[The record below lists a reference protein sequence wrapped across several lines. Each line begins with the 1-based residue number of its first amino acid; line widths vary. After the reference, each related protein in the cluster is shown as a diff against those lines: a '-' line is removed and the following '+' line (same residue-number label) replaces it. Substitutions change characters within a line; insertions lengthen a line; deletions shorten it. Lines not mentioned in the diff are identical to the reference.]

1 MRYLFV
7 IIGLICLSWFDAL
20 PRDNQSLNLHFWLMA
35 SLLLIKGLMIWLMSC
50 LILMANRPH
59 WLEQRLGGLH
69 RMSRIQRWTG
79 GSLRLLFFLFSV
91 LLVVPLFLA
100 GYESDMRWTKQVR
113 FMADSSHSWTRIAS
127 DLSEYGVYAMMI
139 MLSFSLIN
147 VLPYRQFRFIHKL
160 GAGFIMMAALHS
172 YFLLPDTLLWS
183 PFGAIVLLGI
193 IAGILAAG
201 WALTGKQGRLHRYQG
216 EIAFIRPHTV
226 DVMELGIRLPT
237 GFNDEYLPGQFA
249 LLTLDENQPAHPF
262 TVIREDLQHDIVVF
276 AVKAQSKFTHQLL
289 DQVELNKSVTVE
301 GPYGRFIM
309 PDSGPQEYWIA
320 RDIGITPFMAWLEGL
335 VAEGERRPGA
345 ELYYCVNSEQDVL
358 FADRLT
364 ALTETTGVKLNIL
377 RDDQEGLLDPS
388 ELSLDEDTRVWFC
401 GPEPMR
407 ERLLK
412 HIPASQLHY
421 EKLEIS

>member
-7 IIGLICLSWFDAL
+7 IIGLSCLSWFHAL
-20 PRDNQSLNLHFWLMA
+20 PQNHQTLNLEFWLMA
-35 SLLLIKGLMIWLMSC
+35 SLWLIKGLMIWLMSS
-50 LILMANRPH
+50 LILMVNRPH

-69 RMSRIQRWTG
+69 RMSRIQRWTAA
-79 GSLRLLFFLFSV
+79 GSGLLFFVFSALWIV
-91 LLVVPLFLA
+91 LLFHVDLP
-100 GYESDMRWTKQVR
+100 
-113 FMADSSHSWTRIAS
+113 HSWKWIAS
-127 DLSEYGVYAMMI
+127 NLSEYGVYAMMV
-139 MLSFSLIN
+139 MLSFSLTD

-172 YFLLPDTLLWS
+172 YFLFPGTLLWS
-183 PFGAIVLLGI
+183 PFGVLVLLGI
-193 IAGILAAG
+193 IAGILAAT

-276 AVKAQSKFTHQLL
+276 AVKAQSAFTHQLL
-289 DQVELNKSVTVE
+289 DQVELNKSVIVE

-377 RDDQEGLLDPS
+377 RDDREGVLDPS
-388 ELSLDEDTRVWFC
+388 ELSVDEDTRVWFC

-421 EKLEIS
+421 EKIEIT